1 MSNPNKLREMTRQ
14 IVSALIFS
22 SDEKLLMGKKDP
34 LKGGV
39 YSNCWHIPGGGVEDG
54 ENMIIALKREIL
66 EETNIDITLGVI
78 DLVDNAGRGASEKT
92 LKLTDEKVWCN
103 MIFNVYRVDLDSK
116 SEEIMLQPSDDL
128 VELKWFVVSDL
139 NLVKLTPPS
148 LELFKRLGYISY

>member
-148 LELFKRLGYISY
+148 LELFKRLGYISN